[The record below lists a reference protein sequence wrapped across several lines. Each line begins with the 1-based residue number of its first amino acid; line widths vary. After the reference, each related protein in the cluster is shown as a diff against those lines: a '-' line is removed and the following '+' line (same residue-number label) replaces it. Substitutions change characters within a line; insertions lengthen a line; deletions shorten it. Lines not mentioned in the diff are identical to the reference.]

1 MRFLLILA
9 ILLAFPVLEI
19 WLLIELGSR
28 YGIWL
33 LAYLLIVA
41 GLGWRLIRDEKLLV
55 FGRMAQNLTQGG
67 TPAKALFGSAKNM
80 IAGVLLIIPGVLS
93 DVLAVILLL
102 IPSAKPMF
110 TQPMPGGGTY
120 NNSEARSSN
129 TKAANDDVIEGEF
142 RRED

>member
-41 GLGWRLIRDEKLLV
+41 ILGWRLLLDEKLLV
-55 FGRMAQNLTQGG
+55 FGRMAQTLTQGG
-67 TPAKALFGSAKNM
+67 TPAKALFGSAKNL
-80 IAGVLLIIPGVLS
+80 IAGVLLIIPGVVS

-110 TQPMPGGGTY
+110 TQPMPGGADNPG
-120 NNSEARSSN
+120 ARSTG

>member
-41 GLGWRLIRDEKLLV
+41 ILGWRLLLDEKLLM
-55 FGRMAQNLTQGG
+55 FGRMAQTLTQGG
-67 TPAKALFGSAKNM
+67 TPAKALFGSAKNL
-80 IAGVLLIIPGVLS
+80 IAGVLLIIPGILS

-110 TQPMPGGGTY
+110 TQPMPGGATY
-120 NNSEARSSN
+120 DNHGAGSTG